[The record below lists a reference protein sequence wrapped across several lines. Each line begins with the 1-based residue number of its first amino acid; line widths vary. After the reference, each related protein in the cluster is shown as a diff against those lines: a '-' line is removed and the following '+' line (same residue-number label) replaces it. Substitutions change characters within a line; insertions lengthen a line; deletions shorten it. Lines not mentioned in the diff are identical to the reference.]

1 MKSLLADYGIPRL
14 TLEQVAELCEE
25 AEQSARDYILSQISK
40 GKIVTL
46 DVTVYAEGTK
56 PVAVNVEVNLVLS
69 PIMKGFNVKEL
80 TKEAT
85 NQAFVHIE
93 EYLRKLKCK
102 SKK

>member
-1 MKSLLADYGIPRL
+1 MAEHGIPKL

-25 AEQSARDYILSQISK
+25 AEQSARDHILSQISK
-40 GKIVTL
+40 RKIVTL

-56 PVAVNVEVNLVLS
+56 PVTVNVEVNLVLS
-69 PIMKGFNVKEL
+69 PLMKGFNVEAL

-85 NQAFVHIE
+85 NQAFAHIE
-93 EYLRKLKCK
+93 EHLRELECK